1 MASNA
6 PEPHPQDPTRPPH
19 DPTRRPDDPTRRPH
33 DPSRL
38 SRRSL
43 LGAAAAGG
51 ALSGLG
57 RVVPSALASSIAPA
71 PAPPPAPARADARHR
86 EFWLSVEA
94 FEQNLVPTGFD
105 QMMGTTVGGA
115 SFAALGF
122 RGYTP
127 GFGRLLPQDES
138 PTGIGLNSG
147 IPGPLLRARVGDR
160 VTVHLR
166 NNDHEFKW
174 PHSFHVHGWRY
185 GPESDGSWTYGTRA
199 DAVGDGAA
207 VPYGETYAY
216 QYTVP
221 ETAVGTWPYHDHSVP
236 QIYPGADPDVA
247 NPMEMNAQLGLF
259 GIIAVTD
266 AHTPVV
272 DREFYLFFHDLYQDD
287 VPVLSQDFD
296 CFNGHAYLGN
306 TPVFSARVG
315 ERVRWRIAALGK
327 EFHVFHLHGHR
338 WFNGIYHTDS
348 QIIGPSTTATIE
360 YTEDNAGDWL
370 YHCHVTDHMQG
381 GMMGRYEVTR

>member
-1 MASNA
+1 MSSEVH
-6 PEPHPQDPTRPPH
+6 EPD
-19 DPTRRPDDPTRRPH
+19 PDDPIHPVADEAT
-33 DPSRL
+33 RL

-51 ALSGLG
+51 ALSSLG
-57 RVVPSALASSIAPA
+57 AVAPA
-71 PAPPPAPARADARHR
+71 ALTSPAIAAGAPSVAPAVRSRHR
-86 EFWLSVEA
+86 EFWLSVES
-94 FEQNLVPTGFD
+94 FEQNLVPSGVD
-105 QMMGTTVGGA
+105 QMMGATITGA

-127 GFGRLLPQDES
+127 GFGRLLAQDES
-138 PTGIGLNSG
+138 TTGIGLNSG
-147 IPGPLLRARVGDR
+147 IPGPLLRTRVGDT
-160 VTVHLR
+160 VTVHVR
-166 NNDHEFKW
+166 NNDQEFKW

-185 GPESDGSWTYGTRA
+185 RPESDGSWTYRERATTKRNGTA
-199 DAVGDGAA
+199 I
-207 VPYGETYAY
+207 PYGETHTYH
-216 QYTVP
+216 YTVP
-221 ETAVGTWPYHDHSVP
+221 ETAVGSWPYHDHSMP

-266 AHTPVV
+266 ADTPVV
-272 DREFYLFFHDLYQDD
+272 DREFYLFFHDLYEDD
-287 VPVLSQDFD
+287 IPVLSQDFD

-306 TPVFSARVG
+306 TPVFKARVG

-338 WFNGIYHTDS
+338 WFNGLSHTDS

-360 YTEDNAGDWL
+360 YTEDNAGEWL

-381 GMMGRYEVTR
+381 GMMGLYEVTR

>member
-1 MASNA
+1 MSNIVHK
-6 PEPHPQDPTRPPH
+6 PH
-19 DPTRRPDDPTRRPH
+19 PDDPINPGGDST
-33 DPSRL
+33 RL

-43 LGAAAAGG
+43 IGAAAAGG
-51 ALSGLG
+51 ALGSLAAVTPVG
-57 RVVPSALASSIAPA
+57 PAASAALSAQAT
-71 PAPPPAPARADARHR
+71 ARAAGARHR
-86 EFWLSVEA
+86 EFWLSVES
-94 FEQNLVPTGFD
+94 FEQNLVPSGVD
-105 QMMGTTVGGA
+105 QIMGAAITGA

-127 GFGRLLPQDES
+127 GFGRLLPQDETT
-138 PTGIGLNSG
+138 TGIGLNSG
-147 IPGPLLRARVGDR
+147 IPGPLLRTRVGET
-160 VTVHLR
+160 VTVHVR

-185 GPESDGSWTYGTRA
+185 RPESDGSWTYRERASAVRDGTA
-199 DAVGDGAA
+199 I
-207 VPYGETYAY
+207 PYGETYAY
-216 QYTVP
+216 HYTVP
-221 ETAVGTWPYHDHSVP
+221 ETAVGTWPYHDHSMP

-247 NPMEMNAQLGLF
+247 NPMETNAQLGLF

-266 AHTPVV
+266 AQTPAV
-272 DREFYLFFHDLYQDD
+272 DREIYLFFHDLYQDD

-306 TPVFSARVG
+306 TPVFKARAG

-338 WFNGIYHTDS
+338 WFNGLYHTDS

-360 YTEDNAGDWL
+360 YTEDNVGDWL

-381 GMMGRYEVTR
+381 GMIGRYEVTR